1 MAQWMVGKS
10 ISKDQLNRLLEHKY
24 HCEGESICD
33 NLLKDFWRIS
43 SLYIPRY
50 IAPNTLTLL
59 GFLANVFALCLLLS
73 YGACFFT
80 SLVFVV
86 CVFAYQTLDALDGL
100 QARRTGSCSQLGEL
114 FDHGCDALSTCI
126 LPISYFIIIGFDDW
140 PMLMFIQYFCIQALF
155 YVAHWRCYVTG
166 VLAFD
171 RVGVTEGLL
180 IGILF
185 GTISSIFG
193 SSIWSIKDPLLGLE
207 LKVVQFLVF
216 SVVMFFLAVQ
226 FADTISQGGCG
237 KYGTTVANTSV
248 LFPVCPLTL
257 ALGFPVLVAIN
268 SPVNLYHQSPFI
280 FLLTFGIVSAKVSQR
295 LVIAHMTKSAIYL
308 FDAVMFGAALLVINQ
323 YFSCPLPEVLVLWIS
338 LTFGAVNIIL
348 YDADVCIQ
356 LADFLNIYVFR
367 IGRPSSMRHNNKN
380 TPVKSSV
387 QDNTYKNSLRTRNS
401 SRN

>member
-1 MAQWMVGKS
+1 M
-10 ISKDQLNRLLEHKY
+10 
-24 HCEGESICD
+24 
-33 NLLKDFWRIS
+33 
-43 SLYIPRY
+43 
-50 IAPNTLTLL
+50 
-59 GFLANVFALCLLLS
+59 FAFILWVS
-73 YGACFFT
+73 
-80 SLVFVV
+80 VFV
-86 CVFAYQTLDALDGL
+86 YQTLDALDGL

-114 FDHGCDALSTCI
+114 FDHGCDALSICI
-126 LPISYFIIIGFDDW
+126 LPISYFIIIGFDEW
-140 PMLMFIQYFCIQALF
+140 PIMMFIQYFCLQAFF

-185 GTISSIFG
+185 GVITAIFG
-193 SSIWSIKDPLLGLE
+193 SSFWNIKDPLLGLE

-226 FADTISQGGCG
+226 FVDTISQGGCG

-257 ALGFPVLVAIN
+257 AIGLPVLIAIN
-268 SPVNLYHQSPFI
+268 SPMNLYHHSPFT

-295 LVIAHMTKSAIYL
+295 LVVAHMTKSSIYL
-308 FDAVMFGAALLVINQ
+308 FDAVMFGSALLVVNQ
-323 YFSCPLPEVLVLWIS
+323 YFSCPVPEVLVLWIS
-338 LTFGAVNIIL
+338 LMLGAVNIIL

-356 LADFLNIYVFR
+356 LANFLNIYVFH
-367 IGRPSSMRHNNKN
+367 IGRPSSTRHNFKN
-380 TPVKSSV
+380 TSVKSSI
-387 QDNTYKNSLRTRNS
+387 QDNTSKNSNRVRNT

>member
-1 MAQWMVGKS
+1 MY
-10 ISKDQLNRLLEHKY
+10 LLY
-24 HCEGESICD
+24 ACFCLMG
-33 NLLKDFWRIS
+33 
-43 SLYIPRY
+43 Y
-50 IAPNTLTLL
+50 
-59 GFLANVFALCLLLS
+59 ANVSITFFK
-73 YGACFFT
+73 ACFFT

-193 SSIWSIKDPLLGLE
+193 PSIWSIKDPILGLE

-295 LVIAHMTKSAIYL
+295 LVVS
-308 FDAVMFGAALLVINQ
+308 
-323 YFSCPLPEVLVLWIS
+323 
-338 LTFGAVNIIL
+338 II
-348 YDADVCIQ
+348 
-356 LADFLNIYVFR
+356 
-367 IGRPSSMRHNNKN
+367 
-380 TPVKSSV
+380 
-387 QDNTYKNSLRTRNS
+387 
-401 SRN
+401 